1 MYTFWEKIS
10 SPESSVLQ
18 RIHLIP
24 IVELSLMRLIDSTGV
39 SLFHSFHS
47 FLSCFSSYN
56 LFLYPHGR
64 TRYAVYSSPL

>member
-39 SLFHSFHS
+39 SLFHSFHR
-47 FLSCFSSYN
+47 FLSRFGFCPAFRQFL
-56 LFLYPHGR
+56 LFLPAGADR
-64 TRYAVYSSPL
+64 